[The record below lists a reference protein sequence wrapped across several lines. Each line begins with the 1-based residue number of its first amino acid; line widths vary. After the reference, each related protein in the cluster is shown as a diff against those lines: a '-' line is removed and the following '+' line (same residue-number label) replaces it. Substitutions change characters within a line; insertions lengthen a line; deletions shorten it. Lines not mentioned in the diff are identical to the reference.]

1 MKRLYNK
8 FIYVAM
14 LLMMPLVIISCDKD
28 SDGGYTPTNGVFRNN
43 TIHIAQAGTFASLL
57 PKDGREKITELKLS
71 GYMNGDDIRTLQ
83 ALYGIRVD
91 GNPTL
96 QKLDLSD
103 VTIVSGGGKYLLG
116 YDYTTSDYTI
126 SGCMFVGFDGTEL
139 VIPKNTKVILD
150 WAFNGCQTHSLSIPD
165 GVEKV
170 SEYAFVGLD
179 GIQELIIPESV
190 KGDLMHVSIMES
202 LKKLIVK
209 STSLKISG
217 IWICPELESID
228 LYCGFSDTG
237 GHVFDLPKL
246 KSIKLHGNVEK
257 LQSFC
262 RGCPLLTEVILP
274 EGLRTIDL
282 NSFLECPALKELII
296 PSTVKIISPSALHNT
311 GLTELHLKCL
321 TPPWE
326 SISRFKFWHENDLK
340 QCTLYVPKQSL
351 SAYQEYSDVFKS
363 VVGE

>member
-8 FIYVAM
+8 FIYVVI
-14 LLMMPLVIISCDKD
+14 LLIMPLVIISCDKD
-28 SDGGYTPTNGVFRNN
+28 SDGGYGSNGVFRNN

-126 SGCMFVGFDGTEL
+126 SEYMLGGFYGTEL

-150 WAFNGCQTHSLSIPD
+150 GAFSGCQIHSLSIPD

-170 SEYAFVGLD
+170 SEHAFAGLAC
-179 GIQELIIPESV
+179 IQELIIPESV
-190 KGDLMHVSIMES
+190 EGDILGVLLVKS

-209 STSLKISG
+209 STSLKITS
-217 IWICPELESID
+217 IFDCPELESID
-228 LYCGFSDTG
+228 LYCEFSDTG
-237 GHVFDLPKL
+237 GSVWNLPKL
-246 KSIKLHGNVEK
+246 KSVKLHGNVEK
-257 LQSFC
+257 ISLFC
-262 RGCPLLTEVILP
+262 NGCPLLTEVILP
-274 EGLRTIDL
+274 EGLRTIEVS
-282 NSFLECPALKELII
+282 SFSDCPALKELII
-296 PSTVKIISPSALHNT
+296 PSTVKTIDPSALCNT

-326 SISRFKFWHENDLK
+326 SISSFKRWHENDLK

>member
-28 SDGGYTPTNGVFRNN
+28 SDGGYGSNGVFRNN

-103 VTIVSGGGKYLLG
+103 VTIVSGGGSYLLG
-116 YDYTTSDYTI
+116 TDCTTSDYTI
-126 SGCMFVGFDGTEL
+126 STYMLLGFYGTEL

-150 WAFNGCQTHSLSIPD
+150 WAFSGCQTHSLSIPD

-170 SEYAFVGLD
+170 SRYALSD
-179 GIQELIIPESV
+179 LACIQELIIPESV
-190 KGDLMHVSIMES
+190 KGDLMEVYNMKS
-202 LKKLIVK
+202 LKRLIVK

-217 IWICPELESID
+217 ISICPELESID
-228 LYCGFSDTG
+228 LYCGFSDTDG
-237 GHVFDLPKL
+237 RVWNLPKL

-257 LQSFC
+257 LYLFC
-262 RGCPLLTEVILP
+262 KGCPLLTEVILP
-274 EGLRTIDL
+274 EGLRTIEVS
-282 NSFLECPALKELII
+282 SFSDCPALKELII
-296 PSTVKIISPSALHNT
+296 PSTVKTIDPSALCNT

-326 SISRFKFWHENDLK
+326 SISSLKWWHENDLK